1 MPLEPRPSR
10 TLQDV
15 AAVMDLRPLQPGD
28 WRYVDICKGRRSPA
42 LKHLRV
48 RLEDAAAAVD
58 ALGFVKLA
66 LTGHRGCGKSTEL
79 LRLEHEL
86 EPSFTALHLY
96 ADEQLLGD
104 YDYTYLFLWLVD
116 QLVQHFEERL
126 KLPLHETLVADVVR
140 WFAEV
145 VTEHDETVR
154 KEIGL
159 TTEAEAGAKFNWFG
173 LRLGL
178 FAKLQSMI
186 RGSHEKRT
194 QIRNTLQ
201 RYSTDLVNKVN
212 MLLDDAH
219 ERLASGNRPPQLLI
233 VVDNLDRLKSDVSE
247 PLFFQNGDLLSQLRA
262 HVIYTVPVA
271 IALSPR
277 NIRNVF
283 PFTYNLP
290 MVRVHNKQNRPER
303 AGLGALAEMIAG
315 RVEIGELFTSTKVV
329 RHLAKMSGGS
339 VRDLMRLVAYAANSA
354 RADGKPKIDTA
365 AANEAVADMRLDYER
380 LLVPGQIYYPLLAK
394 IHQTKRDWFADVGQL
409 NTQQLAVY
417 REVFAGLLFNGAVLE
432 YDGGENWYDVHPA
445 IQEIETFREALAN
458 GES

>member
-1 MPLEPRPSR
+1 MPLQSKPSR
-10 TLQDV
+10 TLQEV
-15 AAVMDLRPLQPGD
+15 AAVMDLRPLKPGD
-28 WRYVDICKGRRSPA
+28 WRYVDISKGRRSSA
-42 LKHLRV
+42 LPQLRV

-79 LRLEHEL
+79 LRLEHDL
-86 EPSFTALHLY
+86 ASSFTSLHLY

-116 QLVQHFEERL
+116 QLVQHFEKQLE
-126 KLPLHETLVADVVR
+126 LPLREKLVADVVE
-140 WFAEV
+140 WFGEV

-159 TTEAEAGAKFNWFG
+159 TTEAEAGGKVNWFG

-186 RGSHEKRT
+186 RGSHEKRV
-194 QIRNTLQ
+194 QIRQTLQ
-201 RYSTDLVNKVN
+201 RYSTELVDNVN
-212 MLLDDAH
+212 LLLDDAH
-219 ERLASGNRPPQLLI
+219 ERLASGNQPPQLLI
-233 VVDNLDRLKSDVSE
+233 VVDNLDRLRFDVSE

-277 NIRNVF
+277 NIRGVF
-283 PFTYNLP
+283 PFTYTLP
-290 MVRVHNKQNRPER
+290 MVRVHNKQNRTER
-303 AGLGALAEMIAG
+303 AGLDALVEMIAG
-315 RVEIGELFTSTKVV
+315 RVELDALFTSAKVV

-365 AANEAVADMRLDYER
+365 AANDAVGDMRLDYER

-409 NTQQLAVY
+409 STEQLAVY
-417 REVFAGLLFNGAVLE
+417 RGLFGDLLYNGAVLE
-432 YDGGENWYDVHPA
+432 YDGRENWYDVHPP
-445 IQEIETFREALAN
+445 IQEIEAFREALGH